1 MFCLRYLI
9 LSSLFITLSLPTVEA
24 FSADKEIELLRKQ
37 MNEMREDMESKMG
50 EMQKKIDSLE
60 KRNKELEQRSDIQVS
75 KPSKPDLDKAQ
86 PAGQTFLNRTFR
98 ALNPDISL
106 IGIFALAY
114 YSEDEPPGL
123 AEIDPGN
130 TGFNLQELELG
141 IQGVVDPYFRYDT
154 FLVINDE
161 GIEIEEAYGTTLLSL
176 PLNSQFRIGKMRNKF
191 GRINLLHRHSQNFIT
206 LPIVATRFL
215 GEHLNPTGIEA
226 NFLLPLPWFSELS
239 VFGGSPE
246 VETPS
251 FDRDEDANNL
261 GRLLYVFHLSNFFE
275 LSDSFGVNIGGSF
288 ATGANG
294 TESGNRTNLWGAD
307 LYAKYKPLKNNSYQE
322 VMLQS
327 EFMYRDAESEDGD
340 LSDYGFYTQLVYRFA
355 KRWRAG
361 VRYGWVDTDDPLEI
375 LEEEAEPRN
384 SNFLQIANEGEEE
397 EEEHGH
403 GDEVLGLFGEEYRIS
418 AMLTFTPSEFSLIR
432 LQYDYNDVGFGDNV
446 HGLFL
451 QFQYAIGAHGAHPF

>member
-1 MFCLRYLI
+1 MRSYKEFLFLI
-9 LSSLFITLSLPTVEA
+9 IFSFFLSTIFSVQA
-24 FSADKEIELLRKQ
+24 FSANSEIEQLRKE
-37 MNEMREDMESKMG
+37 MNQMREETDARIE

-60 KRNKELEQRSDIQVS
+60 KRNKELEERSDLPTI
-75 KPSKPDLDKAQ
+75 KPSKKNLDKAQ
-86 PAGQTFLNRTFR
+86 PAGQTFLNKTFR

-106 IGIFALAY
+106 IGMFALAY
-114 YSEDEPPGL
+114 YSEDEPTGL

-130 TGFNLQELELG
+130 TGFNLQELEFG

-161 GIEIEEAYGTTLLSL
+161 GIEIEETYGTTLLGL

-191 GRINLLHRHSQNFIT
+191 GRINLLHRHNQNFVT
-206 LPIVATRFL
+206 LPVVATRFL
-215 GEHLNPTGIEA
+215 GEHLNPVGVEA

-239 VFGGSPE
+239 IFGGSPE

-275 LSDSFGVNIGGSF
+275 LSDSLGVNIGGSF
-288 ATGANG
+288 ATGANA
-294 TESGNRTNLWGAD
+294 TERGNRTNLWGVD
-307 LYAKYKPLKNNSYQE
+307 LYAKYKPLKNKSYQE

-327 EFMYRDAESEDGD
+327 EFMYRNAESEDGD

-375 LEEEAEPRN
+375 INEGEELEN
-384 SNFLQIANEGEEE
+384 NDLLQIANEGG
-397 EEEHGH
+397 EEHEE
-403 GDEVLGLFGEEYRIS
+403 DELLGLFGEEYRIS
-418 AMLTFTPSEFSLIR
+418 AMLTFAPSEFSLIK
-432 LQYDYNDVGFGDNV
+432 LQYDYNDRDFDDNV